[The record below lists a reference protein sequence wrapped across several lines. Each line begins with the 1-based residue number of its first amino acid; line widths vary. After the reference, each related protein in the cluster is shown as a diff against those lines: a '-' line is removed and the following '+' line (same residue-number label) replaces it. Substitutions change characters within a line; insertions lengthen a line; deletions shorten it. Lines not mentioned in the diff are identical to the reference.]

1 MTWYVGNSKQAA
13 SYYVTRMGFSIV
25 AYSGLE
31 TGSRS
36 LASHVVS
43 NGAATLVLVSP
54 IRAATDLDP
63 NTPLPERKLLDEVYR
78 HLAQHG
84 DGIKDVAFE
93 VDNVRA
99 VYDRAI
105 AQGAVSVHEPRQLI
119 DDNDGEV
126 VSATIK
132 TFGDTT
138 HTLVNCSRYSGS
150 FMPGY
155 RSVTAVDPI
164 NQFLPNVPLEVI
176 DHCVGN
182 QDWAQMEAACE

>member
-13 SYYVTRMGFSIV
+13 SYYVTRMGFSVV
-25 AYSGLE
+25 AYRGLE

-36 LASHVVS
+36 IASHVVS
-43 NGAATLVLVSP
+43 NGAATFVLVSP
-54 IRAATDLDP
+54 VRALADLDS
-63 NTPLPERKLLDEVYR
+63 NTPFSERKLLDEVYR

-84 DGIKDVAFE
+84 DAVKDVAFE
-93 VDNVRA
+93 VDDVQA

-105 AQGAVSVHEPRQLI
+105 AQGAVSVHEPRRLT
-119 DDNDGEV
+119 DGNGEV
-126 VSATIK
+126 FSATIK

-155 RSVTAVDPI
+155 RTVTAVDPI
-164 NQFLPNVPLEVI
+164 NKLLPSVPLEII

-182 QDWAQMEAACE
+182 QDWTQMEAACE

>member
-13 SYYVTRMGFSIV
+13 SYYVTRMGFSVV
-25 AYSGLE
+25 AYCGLE

-36 LASHVVS
+36 IASHVVS
-43 NGAATLVLVSP
+43 NGAATFVLVSP
-54 IRAATDLDP
+54 IRALTDLDAK
-63 NTPLPERKLLDEVYR
+63 TPLPERKLLEEVYR

-93 VDNVRA
+93 VDDVQA
-99 VYDRAI
+99 VYQRAI
-105 AQGAVSVHEPRQLI
+105 AQGAVSVHEPRNLT
-119 DDNDGEV
+119 DVNDGQV

-138 HTLVNCSRYSGS
+138 HTLVNCSRYTGS
-150 FMPGY
+150 FLPGY
-155 RSVTAVDPI
+155 RAATTVDPL
-164 NQFLPNVPLEVI
+164 NNLLPRIPLEII